1 MKTRIVTIES
11 DTMEIKKIAVINA
24 IKALIISL
32 IIMWPML
39 GNSQGQKLWSLE
51 DCINYART
59 QNINV
64 KKQLLNIEQYKM
76 TLSQSKFDM
85 LPTLNASASHGYNW
99 GQTVDPYTNSFATE
113 RVQSNNFY
121 LSTQVSIF
129 SGFQKLN
136 TMRQNQI
143 NLKMS
148 QVDVEKLMNDISLNV
163 TTFYLQALYYVEML
177 KVNQNQLDITQQ
189 QRDRTR
195 LMVEAGTLAQ
205 GELLN
210 MDAQV
215 AAAELLVTETQN
227 NLDISLLSLAQL
239 IDKNDDPDFMI
250 QVPDIGEIKPAIS
263 GAIPPNDVYNYAV
276 KNQPDILSSELKLE
290 VSKKDLEIARGAYSP
305 SLSLTA
311 SWATG
316 YSGAAKEVDPNVAP
330 VDYVY
335 PIGITQT
342 GLDTVLAYGQK
353 SELRTRSFSDQLSDN
368 QNKSL
373 GIHLNIPIFNG
384 LRARTNVNRARI
396 AIENANY
403 DLQLAKNNLKKIIQ
417 QAAADA
423 NAALKKYQSAGKKV
437 EAQSESYHYAE
448 QKYAVGLL
456 TAVEYNQ
463 NKDDLLKARSELVQ
477 AKFDFVFKTKI
488 LDFYMDK
495 PLTLK

>member
-1 MKTRIVTIES
+1 MRTQVLLMEPSVMDMRRNKLIVG
-11 DTMEIKKIAVINA
+11 
-24 IKALIISL
+24 IKALIIT
-32 IIMWPML
+32 IILTFPLWS
-39 GNSQGQKLWSLE
+39 GAQDKKLWSLE

-64 KKQLLNIEQYKM
+64 KKQLLAIEQYKI
-76 TLSQSKFDM
+76 TLNQSKMDL
-85 LPTLNASASHGYNW
+85 LPTLNGNASHGYNW
-99 GQTVDPYTNSFATE
+99 GQTVDPYTNEFATE

-121 LSTQVSIF
+121 LSTQATLF
-129 SGFQKLN
+129 NGFQKLN
-136 TMRQNQI
+136 TIRQNQI

-148 QVDVEKLMNDISLNV
+148 QADIEKLMNDISLNV
-163 TTFYLQALYYVEML
+163 TTFYMQVLYYVEIL
-177 KVNQNQLDITQQ
+177 KVNQNQLDITKQ
-189 QRDRTR
+189 QRDRTK

-215 AAAELLVTETQN
+215 AAAELLVIETQN
-227 NLDISLLSLAQL
+227 NLDLSLLSLSQL
-239 IDKNDDPDFMI
+239 IDRNDDPDFMI
-250 QVPDIGEIKPAIS
+250 QLPDLGGIS
-263 GAIPPNDVYNYAV
+263 LSFDNALKAADVYNYAV
-276 KNQPDILSSELKLE
+276 RNQPDILSSELKVE
-290 VSKKDLEIARGAYSP
+290 SSKKDLEMAKGAYSP
-305 SLSLTA
+305 SISLNA

-316 YSGAAKEVDPNVAP
+316 YSGAAKEIDPDKAP

-342 GLDTVLAYGQK
+342 GFDTVLSYGKQYQYRTK
-353 SELRTRSFSDQLSDN
+353 SFTDQLSDN

-373 GIHLNIPIFNG
+373 GLSLYIPIFNG
-384 LRARTNVNRARI
+384 LRSRANVNRAKI

-423 NAALKKYQSAGKKV
+423 NAALKKYQSAEKKV

-463 NKDDLLKARSELVQ
+463 NKDDLLKAKSELVQ
-477 AKFDFVFKTKI
+477 AKYDFVFKSKI

-495 PLTLK
+495 PLTIK